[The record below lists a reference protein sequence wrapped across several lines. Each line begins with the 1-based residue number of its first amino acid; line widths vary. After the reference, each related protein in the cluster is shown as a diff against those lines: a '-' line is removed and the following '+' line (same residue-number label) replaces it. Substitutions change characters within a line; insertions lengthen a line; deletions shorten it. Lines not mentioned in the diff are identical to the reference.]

1 MNYLAESTWENYDS
15 AHQADLRIAK
25 LLAFLPS
32 DVETILDA
40 GCGNGIIT
48 NKLIA
53 KYQVTGLD
61 ISPAALKYLQCPV
74 VQASVTEIPFPA
86 KSFDAVICNEVLEH
100 LDNAAL
106 QKAVQE
112 LKRVAN
118 KYIIIS
124 VPYKEQL
131 EKLYYRC
138 ANCGFTEHV
147 YGHLQSFSEDTLVSY
162 LAPEFYLKN
171 RDVFGP
177 LNRDFKPLLLKI
189 RQRWLK
195 QWSNPG
201 SGAKCSR
208 CQQEKFEIKKTIL
221 SKGINSLNVL
231 LERKR
236 PYWFM
241 GLFIKKAA
249 EQ

>member
-112 LKRVAN
+112 LKRVAA

-124 VPYKEQL
+124 VPHKEQL
-131 EKLYYRC
+131 EKHYSRC
-138 ANCGFTEHV
+138 ANCGFTEHI
-147 YGHLQSFSEDTLVSY
+147 YGHLQSFSEETLASY
-162 LAPEFYLKN
+162 LAPEFYLKK
-171 RDVFGP
+171 RAVFGP
-177 LNRDFKPLLLKI
+177 RNRDFIPLLLKI
-189 RQRWLK
+189 KQRWLK
-195 QWSNPG
+195 QWFNPG
-201 SGAKCSR
+201 SGSKCSR
-208 CQQEKFEIKKTIL
+208 CQQDNFEVNKSLLT
-221 SKGINSLNVL
+221 KGINLLNVL
-231 LERKR
+231 LERPR
-236 PYWFM
+236 PYWFT
-241 GLFIKKAA
+241 GLFCRK
-249 EQ
+249 EQEL